1 MPYILDIKDF
11 ITRFINNCSI
21 VKSSCLD
28 KTIKAIINSYLKKN
42 SEEKYNSLINY
53 LNKIRVIYYLKRL
66 EYRDSNKAKELKGK
80 LTNFSI

>member
-1 MPYILDIKDF
+1 MSYILDIKYF

-28 KTIKAIINSYLKKN
+28 KTIKAIINTYLKNN
-42 SEEKYNSLINY
+42 SKEKYNSLIDY

-66 EYRDSNKAKELKGK
+66 EYRDSKKVKELKGK
-80 LTNFSI
+80 